1 MIEPMSRMPRSGV
14 IFWTSVAVVIAV
26 LALGVIVALRGR
38 GPQSIHDRATLP
50 NQFDTCGRT
59 WHGPGAVRSEAE
71 VRARNG
77 DLVVVDPAPL
87 ADCPANLHPTPMQ
100 TATVVY
106 VRIGSAAY
114 VAYELVGGP

>member
-50 NQFDTCGRT
+50 NPLTLAVE
-59 WHGPGAVRSEAE
+59 HGTGPVR
-71 VRARNG
+71 
-77 DLVVVDPAPL
+77 
-87 ADCPANLHPTPMQ
+87 
-100 TATVVY
+100 
-106 VRIGSAAY
+106 
-114 VAYELVGGP
+114 